1 MPPLGVGQAWDAE
14 GGFLGK
20 LNTLPSLVSQ
30 AAPPAEGGEGGR
42 LGISSAPDIYLQ
54 VSYVR

>member
-30 AAPPAEGGEGGR
+30 AAPPAEGGEGGGFPLR
-42 LGISSAPDIYLQ
+42 QTYKSAT
-54 VSYVR
+54 